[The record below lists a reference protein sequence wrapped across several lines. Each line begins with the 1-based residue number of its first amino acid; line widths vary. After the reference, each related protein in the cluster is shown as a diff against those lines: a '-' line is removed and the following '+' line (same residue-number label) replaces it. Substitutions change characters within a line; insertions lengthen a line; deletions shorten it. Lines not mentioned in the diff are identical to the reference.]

1 MKDVEQAA
9 LASVGKAC
17 GLAGSAIILAVV
29 SLSFDPVLASRS
41 GAMFSL
47 VLSTA
52 LVLCASAIARSPG
65 ELKGV
70 WLFTDERK
78 RGRLSEDRR
87 AIDDARRHAMLW
99 FAAWSAVASIL
110 FVMVAIGLSV
120 LRDL

>member
-1 MKDVEQAA
+1 VKDVEQAA
-9 LASVGKAC
+9 QASVGKAC

-29 SLSFDPVLASRS
+29 SLSFDPVLALRS

-70 WLFTDERK
+70 WLFIDERK
-78 RGRLSEDRR
+78 RPRPSDDRR
-87 AIDDARRHAMLW
+87 ALDDARRHAMLW
-99 FAAWSAVASIL
+99 FAAWSAIASIL
-110 FVMVAIGLSV
+110 FAVAAIGLSI
-120 LRDL
+120 LRDI